1 VSATVSPPGVGEITA
16 TLPMFMLGF
25 LLVVAGLGV
34 NLRDLRQGLPGRLL
48 LVGLAVN
55 VSYPIAFA
63 ALIALGLLAW
73 HNPMEAQNV
82 LVGLAMIGAMPVAGA
97 STAWAQ
103 NAEGNIALS
112 LALVLSSTLLSPI
125 LTPLGLHAIG
135 LLTHGDYS
143 EDLHELA
150 RGASRTFVVLTVV
163 IPSVLGLGIREL
175 IGDRRAARVLPLL
188 KVLNLVDLLVLS
200 YSNAALALPR
210 MVQHP
215 DWDFILLT
223 LSITTTMCAGAFSV
237 GWVISRGL
245 RAKAADTIALTYA
258 VGMSNNGTGLVL
270 ASSALADHPL
280 VLFPIIFYNLVQQ
293 LLAGALDALYRRRST
308 PSD

>member
-1 VSATVSPPGVGEITA
+1 
-16 TLPMFMLGF
+16 
-25 LLVVAGLGV
+25 
-34 NLRDLRQGLPGRLL
+34 
-48 LVGLAVN
+48 
-55 VSYPIAFA
+55 
-63 ALIALGLLAW
+63 
-73 HNPMEAQNV
+73 
-82 LVGLAMIGAMPVAGA
+82 
-97 STAWAQ
+97 
-103 NAEGNIALS
+103 
-112 LALVLSSTLLSPI
+112 
-125 LTPLGLHAIG
+125 
-135 LLTHGDYS
+135 
-143 EDLHELA
+143 
-150 RGASRTFVVLTVV
+150 
-163 IPSVLGLGIREL
+163 
-175 IGDRRAARVLPLL
+175 
-188 KVLNLVDLLVLS
+188 VLNLVDLLVLS

-293 LLAGALDALYRRRST
+293 LLAGALDALYRRRSA